1 MSETTDEDQRG
12 DTTHLNG
19 APIRVVLAD
28 DSFLVREAIAAILA
42 GEHGVEVAAVC
53 CDLPSLLAAVERERP
68 AVVVTDVR
76 MPPGLQDEGIQVAN
90 ELRELH
96 PEIGVVVL
104 SQYEEPHL
112 GLALL
117 EHGSDRRAYLLKER
131 VHDRRQLRSAIDAV
145 ASGGAFI
152 DAHLVAAMVRRR
164 ASAENSPLAEL
175 SPRELEILGEIA
187 QGKSNA
193 RIAGDLVLTKRAV
206 EKHINAI
213 FLKLGLSYAQDVSR
227 RVKATLIYLAAT
239 RRSP

>member
-1 MSETTDEDQRG
+1 MTGDEAIERG
-12 DTTHLNG
+12 EDG
-19 APIRVVLAD
+19 GGPIRVVLAD

-42 GEHGVEVAAVC
+42 DERGVEVAAVC
-53 CDLPSLLAAVERERP
+53 SDLPSLRSAVERERP

-90 ELRELH
+90 ELRRAH

-104 SQYEEPHL
+104 SQYEEPRF

-117 EHGSDRRAYLLKER
+117 EQGSERRAYLLKER
-131 VHDRRQLRSAIDAV
+131 VHDRRQLRSAIEAV

-152 DAHLVAAMVRRR
+152 DAQLVAAMVRRR
-164 ASAENSPLAEL
+164 AEAEDSPLAEL

-193 RIAGDLVLTKRAV
+193 RIAADLVLTKRAV

-239 RRSP
+239 RGGS